1 MNRRRLLAAAGLLA
15 VAAALIVWLRRDE
28 GARHYTGFVEGEQ
41 RVLRAEVNGRVLEV
55 AFGEGD
61 AVPAGAVVARID
73 PSEIDAKIASKREEL
88 GVLEARIRQQEE
100 QVALVEAT
108 WTQDVAAQEAALRQ
122 AQADAVLAARTFA
135 RTEKLRAD
143 GVVSVQRLDEA
154 RAGHDA
160 TRSAVERARELL
172 ARSRAQE
179 GEIALARRALEVL
192 RGQLELARAQLGEL
206 EVQRAKHDVRAPTAA
221 SVVQAQLLWPGELA
235 QPGTPVLSVLDPLD
249 KYVQIYVPVS
259 DVDRVRVGARVE
271 IELDSTPDRR
281 VPGEV
286 SFVASEANFTPEKIE
301 TRSDRIGQVYRAK
314 VRILEDVERFQPGT
328 EGNVYLVE
336 EAPPAGSAPRR
347 VANEVPR
354 AAPAQEAPQAAPAQG
369 APQAAPAQGAPQAA
383 PARGM
388 P

>member
-1 MNRRRLLAAAGLLA
+1 MSRRRALPLVLLLAALA
-15 VAAALIVWLRRDE
+15 VAGGLWLRR
-28 GARHYTGFVEGEQ
+28 GGSTLHYTGFVEGEQ

-61 AVPAGAVVARID
+61 PVPAGAVVARVD
-73 PSEIDAKIASKREEL
+73 PSEIEARLASKRQEL
-88 GVLEARIRQQEE
+88 GVLDAQIRRQQE
-100 QVALVEAT
+100 QITLVEAT

-122 AQADAVLAARTFA
+122 AEADGVLAARNFTRA
-135 RTEKLRAD
+135 EKLRAD

-154 RAGHDA
+154 RAQHDA

-179 GEIALARRALEVL
+179 GEIALARRSLDVL

-206 EVQRAKHDVRAPTAA
+206 EVLRAKHEVRAPAVAT
-221 SVVQAQLLWPGELA
+221 VVQSQLLWPGELA
-235 QPGTPVLSVLDPLD
+235 QPGTPVLSVLDPRD

-271 IELDSTPDRR
+271 IELDSAPGRR

-286 SFVASEANFTPEKIE
+286 SFVADEANFTPEKIE
-301 TRSDRIGQVYRAK
+301 TRSDRLGQVYRAK
-314 VRILEDVERFQPGT
+314 VRILEGVERFQPGT

-336 EAPPAGSAPRR
+336 G
-347 VANEVPR
+347 
-354 AAPAQEAPQAAPAQG
+354 AAEGGAARQAAGP
-369 APQAAPAQGAPQAA
+369 P
-383 PARGM
+383 
-388 P
+388 